1 METILKQYDDTFKL
15 YQDKNKAYLDYI
27 NNPANTEDVIKKDLI
42 SIPNYEYIGSVLNL
56 EETHMSTIDLCKA
69 SCSATATCK
78 GATFSKPKT
87 DTELNCALKTVSSGD
102 GSIQSKTDFYAIIN
116 KRLQFL
122 IDLKVLN
129 NQLTTINT
137 SIKKYIDTNKNAMS
151 AKLSDNQNTLSNLSD
166 NLNYLVDNKDEIDDK
181 IKSIQEID
189 SKIDESSNIVIMNHS
204 FFGVFSFAAILV
216 FTIFL
221 YIFSNSNNSN
231 NNSTN
236 TNNLGNGFSF
246 QESIDNGTIYYN
258 MIFLVVLFICG
269 FLVWVNK
276 TTVDNWFKKYF
287 YNSSYLI

>member
-1 METILKQYDDTFKL
+1 MDLEALLKQYDDTFKL

-27 NNPANTEDVIKKDLI
+27 NNPANTEAVIKKDLI
-42 SIPNYEYIGSVLNL
+42 SIPNYEYIGSGLDL

-69 SCSATATCK
+69 SCSATTTCK

-87 DTELNCALKTVSSGD
+87 ETDLNCALKTVSSGD
-102 GSIQSKTDFYAIIN
+102 GLIQSKTDSYAIIN

-129 NQLTTINT
+129 NQLTTINN
-137 SIKKYIDTNKNAMS
+137 SIINYIDTNKNTMS

-189 SKIDESSNIVIMNHS
+189 SKIDESSKIVIMNHS
-204 FFGVFSFAAILV
+204 FFGVLSFVALLV
-216 FTIFL
+216 FIIFL
-221 YIFSNSNNSN
+221 FIFSNSIDNSN
-231 NNSTN
+231 NNS
-236 TNNLGNGFSF
+236 NLGNGLSF
-246 QESIDNGTIYYN
+246 QESIDNGSIYYN
-258 MIFLVVLFICG
+258 MIFLVVLFICS

>member
-1 METILKQYDDTFKL
+1 MDLEALLKQYDDTFKL

-27 NNPANTEDVIKKDLI
+27 NNSANTEAVINKDLVN
-42 SIPNYEYIGSVLNL
+42 IPNYEYIGSGLDL
-56 EETHMSTIDLCKA
+56 EEKYMSTIDLCKA

-78 GATFSKPKT
+78 GATFTKPKT
-87 DTELNCALKTVSSGD
+87 ETDLNCALKTVSSGD
-102 GSIQSKTDFYAIIN
+102 GSIQSKTNSYAIIN

-137 SIKKYIDTNKNAMS
+137 SITNYIDTNKNTMS
-151 AKLSDNQNTLSNLSD
+151 AKLSDNQNTLTNLND

-189 SKIDESSNIVIMNHS
+189 SKIDESSKIVIMNHS
-204 FFGVFSFAAILV
+204 FFGVLSFVALLV
-216 FTIFL
+216 FIIFL
-221 YIFSNSNNSN
+221 FIFSNSIDNSN
-231 NNSTN
+231 NNS
-236 TNNLGNGFSF
+236 NLGNGLSF
-246 QESIDNGTIYYN
+246 QESIDNGSIYYN
-258 MIFLVVLFICG
+258 MIFLVVLFICS